1 MNRKLIAYLDAVE
14 GYVNSIARSIRNGEE
29 KYSIDVYDTEEGC
42 SWLKY
47 IGLPSPQRT
56 GTETQKR
63 DYSLMKAREIVED
76 MKEWNPH
83 LNYETFGTLPNEFE
97 QDPA

>member
-14 GYVNSIARSIRNGEE
+14 GYVNSIARAIRNGEE
-29 KYSIDVYDTEEGC
+29 KYSISMYDYEDGC
-42 SWLKY
+42 SYLKY
-47 IGLPSPQRT
+47 IGLPSPQT
-56 GTETQKR
+56 AGTETQKR

-76 MKEWNPH
+76 MKKWNPH
-83 LNYETFGTLPNEFE
+83 LDYETFGALPNEFE

>member
-1 MNRKLIAYLDAVE
+1 MNRKLTAYLNAIE
-14 GYVNSIARSIRNGEE
+14 GYIHSIARAIRNGEE
-29 KYSIDVYDTEEGC
+29 NYILAMYDEEGPFTR
-42 SWLKY
+42 L
-47 IGLPSPQRT
+47 IPLPSPQT
-56 GTETQKR
+56 AGTETQKH

-83 LNYETFGTLPNEFE
+83 LNYDTFGTLPDEFE

>member
-14 GYVNSIARSIRNGEE
+14 GYVNSIARDIRNNHVN
-29 KYSIDVYDTEEGC
+29 YAVAMYDEDGPFTR
-42 SWLKY
+42 L
-47 IGLPSPQRT
+47 IPLPTPQT
-56 GTETQKR
+56 AWTETQKR

-83 LNYETFGTLPNEFE
+83 LNYETFGNLPNEFE

>member
-14 GYVNSIARSIRNGEE
+14 GYVNSIARDIRNNHVN
-29 KYSIDVYDTEEGC
+29 YAVAMYDEDGPFTR
-42 SWLKY
+42 L
-47 IGLPSPQRT
+47 IPLPSPQT
-56 GTETQKR
+56 AGTETQKR

-76 MKEWNPH
+76 MKTWNPH
-83 LNYETFGTLPNEFE
+83 LNYDTFGTLPNEFE